1 MKLFRFLFRDRS
13 LGYKF
18 ALLSVVPIIILTI
31 FIALYI
37 INFMERSMIEK
48 TRIRAM
54 GLAKLSALSM
64 SNTFV
69 IYNKD
74 LLDNLVDSLGKEK
87 NILYAMIVDSSDSR
101 ILAHSDHQNDGKIF
115 TAIDL
120 SSLPSQLIV
129 AKKQG
134 EIYELSAPI
143 IIGGKKYGVVRIGF
157 SLEEVH
163 QEIALL
169 KNKIIIIAVIAII
182 LGALFSILLARI
194 ISKPVRA
201 LFEQAERIGAGNF
214 EQKVIYE
221 SKDDL
226 GQLADS
232 FNKMTEELKVN
243 INMLE
248 ENEEKYH
255 ALFEASN
262 DAVFITDKEK
272 FLECN
277 DQTLKVFG
285 CAREDIIGQSALRLS
300 PPTQPDGRSSKDSAK
315 EKIMAAFDGEPQRFY
330 WQHIRLD
337 GSTFDA
343 EVSLNPTHISNKA
356 VLQVVVQDISERMK
370 SEKALQESEERF
382 AQFME
387 HLPAL
392 AFMKDAEGRY
402 VFANS
407 AYKTILGID
416 PADRIGKTDDE
427 VWPAEVAVTFRK
439 RDRQILS
446 TGQPLETIDAFTDSA
461 GQRIIH
467 LTSKFPILREGKPA
481 LIGGIGMDITE
492 AKKTE
497 AELEA
502 LTRDLEKRVEART
515 SELED
520 AQEGMLNL
528 VEDLNNS
535 KDELE
540 KKALELEE
548 MNIRIQEATEAKSQF
563 LANMSHELRTPLNAI
578 IGFSEIL
585 EDQTFGELNEKQTRY
600 INNVLVSGRHLLQLI
615 NDILD
620 LSKVEAG
627 KLELELSRV
636 NIKGLLENSLI
647 MIKEKAMKHAIKLDS
662 HISQEVMNLEILA
675 DERKLKQIMFNILSN
690 AAKFTPDGG
699 SVRVSARLASIAD
712 CGLRI
717 ADLDPKSKIQT
728 PKCIEISVADT
739 GIGIKPE
746 DQERVF
752 GEFEQL
758 DSTYARQQ
766 EGTGLGL
773 ALTRRLIKLHG
784 GRIWVESEG
793 KGKGSTFTFV
803 IPIKAEERK
812 IDIPTEPEEPL
823 PSRPDADDSRPLVLV
838 VEDDLQASELISQY
852 LSEADY
858 AVAHAFDGEQAI
870 QMARELRPYAI
881 TLDILLPKKDG
892 WEVLAEL
899 KSLPETKDIPVVIVS
914 ITEKRQLGLNLGA
927 IQYFVKPVNKKQ
939 LIEAV
944 RKAVA
949 VLDKEKITVLVVDDE
964 PQTVQL
970 LTDKLQAEG
979 FNVLQAYG
987 GQQGIDLAIAEHPD
1001 VIILDLMMPEVS
1013 GFDVVQQLRAHSEA
1027 MEIPILIFTAKDL
1040 TEDDRQKLEGHVK
1053 MIASKS
1059 GSGKEDLLRELER
1072 LLKRKPNR

>member
-1 MKLFRFLFRDRS
+1 MKLFRSLFQDRS

-18 ALLSVVPIIILTI
+18 ALLSLVPIIIVTI

-37 INFMERSMIEK
+37 INSMERSMIET

-74 LLDNLVDSLGKEK
+74 LLNNFVDSLGKEK

-101 ILAHSDHQNDGKIF
+101 ILAHTDHQNDGKIF
-115 TAIDL
+115 TAADL
-120 SSLPSQLIV
+120 SSSPSQLIGT
-129 AKKQG
+129 KKQG
-134 EIYELSAPI
+134 KIYELSASI
-143 IIGGKKYGVVRIGF
+143 IIGGKKYGVVIVGF

-163 QEIALL
+163 QEIAVL
-169 KNKIIIIAVIAII
+169 KNKIIAVAIIAII
-182 LGALFSILLARI
+182 MGALFSILLARI

-201 LFEQAERIGAGNF
+201 LAEQANRIGGGNF
-214 EQKVIYE
+214 EQRIIYK
-221 SKDDL
+221 SKDAL
-226 GQLADS
+226 GQLAYS
-232 FNKMTEELKVN
+232 FNKMAEELKLNVS
-243 INMLE
+243 MLK
-248 ENEEKYH
+248 ENEE
-255 ALFEASN
+255 
-262 DAVFITDKEK
+262 
-272 FLECN
+272 
-277 DQTLKVFG
+277 
-285 CAREDIIGQSALRLS
+285 
-300 PPTQPDGRSSKDSAK
+300 
-315 EKIMAAFDGEPQRFY
+315 RF
-330 WQHIRLD
+330 
-337 GSTFDA
+337 T
-343 EVSLNPTHISNKA
+343 K
-356 VLQVVVQDISERMK
+356 
-370 SEKALQESEERF
+370 
-382 AQFME
+382 FME
-387 HLPAL
+387 NLPAL

-427 VWPAEVAVTFRK
+427 VWPAEVAVTFRE

-446 TGQPLETIDAFTDSA
+446 TGQPLETIDALTDNA

-492 AKKTE
+492 AKKAE

-502 LTRDLEKRVEART
+502 LSRDLEKRVKSRT
-515 SELED
+515 SELE
-520 AQEGMLNL
+520 ATQEAMVNL
-528 VEDLNNS
+528 VEDLNDS

-548 MNIRIQEATEAKSQF
+548 LNIRIQEATDAKSQF

-647 MIKEKAMKHAIKLDS
+647 MIKEKAMKHGIKLDS
-662 HISQEVMNLEILA
+662 HISQELMGLEILA

-699 SVRVSARLASIAD
+699 SITLAARLGTGYPVLESEISD
-712 CGLRI
+712 SRNNTRYPI
-717 ADLDPKSKIQT
+717 PDTQYPIPDT
-728 PKCIEISVADT
+728 DRNFIEISVADT

-773 ALTRRLIKLHG
+773 ALTRRLVELHG
-784 GRIWVESEG
+784 GRIWAESEG
-793 KGKGSTFTFV
+793 EGKGSTFTFV
-803 IPIKAEERK
+803 LPAKAEERK
-812 IDIPTEPEEPL
+812 IEIPTEPEEPL
-823 PSRPDADDSRPLVLV
+823 PSRPDVDDSRPLILV
-838 VEDDLQASELISQY
+838 VEDDRQASELISQY
-852 LSEADY
+852 LSDAGY
-858 AVAHAFDGEQAI
+858 AVACAFDGEQAI
-870 QMARELRPYAI
+870 QMARELKPYAI
-881 TLDILLPKKDG
+881 TLDIILPKKDG
-892 WEVLAEL
+892 WEVLADL
-899 KSLPETKDIPVVIVS
+899 KSFPETKDIPVVIVS
-914 ITEKRQLGLNLGA
+914 IVENRPFGLNLGA
-927 IQYFVKPVNKKQ
+927 IEYFVKPVNKEQ

-944 RKAVA
+944 RKAGA
-949 VLDKEKITVLVVDDE
+949 VLGKEKITVLVVDDE
-964 PQTVQL
+964 PKTVEL
-970 LTDKLQAEG
+970 LTDMLQAEG
-979 FNVLQAYG
+979 FNVLQAYR
-987 GQQGIDLAIAEHPD
+987 GQQGIDIALEKHPD
-1001 VIILDLMMPEVS
+1001 LIILDLMMPEVN
-1013 GFDVVQQLRAHSEA
+1013 GFDVVEKLRAHSEA
-1027 MEIPILIFTAKDL
+1027 MDIPILIFTAKDL
-1040 TEDDRQKLEGHVK
+1040 TEEDRQRLNSRVQA
-1053 MIASKS
+1053 IASKS

-1072 LLKRKPNR
+1072 LVKRKPNR

>member
-1 MKLFRFLFRDRS
+1 MRLWSFIFKDRS

-31 FIALYI
+31 FISLYI
-37 INFMERSMIEK
+37 INSMERSMIEK

-64 SNTFV
+64 SNSFV

-74 LLDNLVDSLGKEK
+74 LLDNFVDSLGKEK

-115 TAIDL
+115 MAADL

-129 AKKQG
+129 TKKQG
-134 EIYELSAPI
+134 KIYELSAPV
-143 IIGGKKYGVVRIGF
+143 IIGGKKYGVVKIGF

-163 QEIALL
+163 QEIAGL
-169 KNKIIIIAVIAII
+169 KDIIITIAIIAII

-194 ISKPVRA
+194 ICKPVRA
-201 LFEQAERIGAGNF
+201 LSEQAERIGAGNF

-232 FNKMTEELKVN
+232 FNKMAEELKLN
-243 INMLE
+243 ISMLE
-248 ENEEKYH
+248 KDEAKYR

-262 DAVFITDKEK
+262 DAVLIMDTEK

-277 DQTLKVFG
+277 DQTLKIFG
-285 CAREDIIGQSALRLS
+285 CAREDIIGQSPLKFS
-300 PPTQPDGRSSKDSAK
+300 PPTQPDGSLSKKNAR
-315 EKIMAAFDGEPQRFY
+315 EKILAAIHGEHQRFY

-343 EVSLNPTHISNKA
+343 EVSLNPTHIANMDVVQA
-356 VLQVVVQDISERMK
+356 VVQDISECK
-370 SEKALQESEERF
+370 KAEKALQESEERF

-402 VFANS
+402 LYANS

-416 PADRIGKTDDE
+416 PSDRIGKTDDE
-427 VWPAEVAVTFRK
+427 VWPAEVAATFRE
-439 RDRQILS
+439 RDRQILA
-446 TGQPLETIDAFTDSA
+446 TGQPLETVDTLTDGA
-461 GQRIIH
+461 GRRIIH
-467 LTSKFPILREGKPA
+467 LNSKFPIFRQGKPA

-492 AKKTE
+492 AKKAE
-497 AELEA
+497 AELEV
-502 LTRDLEKRVEART
+502 LSRDLEKRVEART
-515 SELED
+515 SELEA
-520 AQEGMLNL
+520 AQEAMLNL
-528 VEDLNNS
+528 VEDINKS

-540 KKALELEE
+540 EKALELEE
-548 MNIRIQEATEAKSQF
+548 MNIKIQEATEAKSRF

-585 EDQTFGELNEKQTRY
+585 ADQTFGELNEKQTKY
-600 INNVLVSGRHLLQLI
+600 TNNVLVSGRHLLQLI

-627 KLELELSRV
+627 KLELELSGV

-647 MIKEKAMKHAIKLDS
+647 MIKEKAMKHGIRLDS
-662 HISQEVMNLEILA
+662 HISQEVMGLEILA
-675 DERKLKQIMFNILSN
+675 DERKLKQIMFNLLSN
-690 AAKFTPDGG
+690 AAKFTPDNGEIRLSAELISDFG
-699 SVRVSARLASIAD
+699 SRISELEKEGRIVS
-712 CGLRI
+712 
-717 ADLDPKSKIQT
+717 DLSA
-728 PKCIEISVADT
+728 IEISVADT

-758 DSTYARQQ
+758 DSTYARRQ

-773 ALTRRLIKLHG
+773 ALTRRLVKLHG

-793 KGKGSTFTFV
+793 EGKGSTFTFV
-803 IPIKAEERK
+803 IPTKAEERESE
-812 IDIPTEPEEPL
+812 IPIEPEEPL
-823 PSRPDADDSRPLVLV
+823 PSLPDVDDSRPLVLV
-838 VEDDLQASELISQY
+838 VEDDHQASELISQY

-858 AVAHAFDGEQAI
+858 AVACAFDGEQAI

-881 TLDILLPKKDG
+881 TLDIILPKKDG

-927 IQYFVKPVNKKQ
+927 IEYFVKPVNKVQ

-944 RKAVA
+944 RKAV
-949 VLDKEKITVLVVDDE
+949 VELGKEKITVLVVDDE
-964 PQTVQL
+964 PQTVEL
-970 LTDKLQAEG
+970 LTDELQAEG

-987 GQQGIDLAIAEHPD
+987 GQQGIDLVIEKHPD

-1040 TEDDRQKLEGHVK
+1040 TEEDRQKLEGHVK

-1072 LLKRKPNR
+1072 LGKTKRGI

>member
-1 MKLFRFLFRDRS
+1 MKSFRFIFKDRS

-18 ALLSVVPIIILTI
+18 ALLSFVPIIIVTI

-37 INFMERSMIEK
+37 INSMERSMIEK

-54 GLAKLSALSM
+54 GLVELSALSM

-69 IYNKD
+69 IYNKN
-74 LLDNLVDSLGKEK
+74 LLDNFVDSLGKKK
-87 NILYAMIVDSSDSR
+87 NMLYAMIVDSSDSR

-115 TAIDL
+115 TAADL
-120 SSLPSQLIV
+120 SSSPSQLIV
-129 AKKQG
+129 TKKQG

-157 SLEEVH
+157 SLEEVY
-163 QEIALL
+163 QEIAVL
-169 KNKIIIIAVIAII
+169 KIKIIAVAIIAII

-201 LFEQAERIGAGNF
+201 LSEQAERIGAGNF
-214 EQKVIYE
+214 ERKVIYK

-232 FNKMTEELKVN
+232 FNRMAEELKLNVS
-243 INMLE
+243 MLK
-248 ENEEKYH
+248 ENEE
-255 ALFEASN
+255 
-262 DAVFITDKEK
+262 
-272 FLECN
+272 
-277 DQTLKVFG
+277 
-285 CAREDIIGQSALRLS
+285 
-300 PPTQPDGRSSKDSAK
+300 
-315 EKIMAAFDGEPQRFY
+315 RF
-330 WQHIRLD
+330 
-337 GSTFDA
+337 S
-343 EVSLNPTHISNKA
+343 
-356 VLQVVVQDISERMK
+356 
-370 SEKALQESEERF
+370 
-382 AQFME
+382 QFMK

-392 AFMKDAEGRY
+392 AFMKDSEGRY
-402 VFANS
+402 VFANR
-407 AYKTILGID
+407 AYNTILGVD
-416 PADRIGKTDDE
+416 PDDRIGKTDYE
-427 VWPAEVAVTFRK
+427 VWPADMAAMFRE
-439 RDRQILS
+439 RDHRILT
-446 TGQPLETIDAFTDSA
+446 TGQPVETIDALTDSA

-492 AKKTE
+492 AKKAE
-497 AELEA
+497 AELEV
-502 LTRDLEKRVEART
+502 LSRDLEKRVEART
-515 SELED
+515 SELEA
-520 AQEGMLNL
+520 AQEAMLNL
-528 VEDLNNS
+528 VEDLNDS

-548 MNIRIQEATEAKSQF
+548 MNIKIQEATEAKSQF

-662 HISQEVMNLEILA
+662 HISQEVMDLEILA

-699 SVRVSARLASIAD
+699 SIRLEANLISD
-712 CGLRI
+712 FGLPI

-728 PKCIEISVADT
+728 PKCIEVSVADS

-758 DSTYARQQ
+758 DSTYARPQQ
-766 EGTGLGL
+766 GTGLGL
-773 ALTRRLIKLHG
+773 ALTRRLVGLHG

-793 KGKGSTFTFV
+793 EGKGSTFTFM
-803 IPIKAEERK
+803 IPTKAEERK
-812 IDIPTEPEEPL
+812 SEIPTEREGPL
-823 PSRPDADDSRPLVLV
+823 PSRPDVDDSRPLVLV
-838 VEDDLQASELISQY
+838 VEDDRQASELISQY

-858 AVAHAFDGEQAI
+858 AVARAFDGEQAI
-870 QMARELRPYAI
+870 QMARELKPYAI
-881 TLDILLPKKDG
+881 TLDILLPKKGG

-899 KSLPETKDIPVVIVS
+899 KSFPETKDIPVVIVS
-914 ITEKRQLGLNLGA
+914 IVENRPFGLNLGA
-927 IQYFVKPVNKKQ
+927 IEYFVKPVNKKQ
-939 LIEAV
+939 LIRAV

-970 LTDKLQAEG
+970 VTDKLQAEG

-987 GQQGIDLAIAEHPD
+987 GQQGIDLAIQEHPD
-1001 VIILDLMMPEVS
+1001 IIVLDLMMPEVS
-1013 GFDVVQQLRAHSEA
+1013 GFDVVQQLRAHSGA

-1040 TEDDRQKLEGHVK
+1040 TEDDRQRLEGHVK

-1059 GSGKEDLLRELER
+1059 DSGKEDLLRELER
-1072 LLKRKPNR
+1072 LGKRKPNR